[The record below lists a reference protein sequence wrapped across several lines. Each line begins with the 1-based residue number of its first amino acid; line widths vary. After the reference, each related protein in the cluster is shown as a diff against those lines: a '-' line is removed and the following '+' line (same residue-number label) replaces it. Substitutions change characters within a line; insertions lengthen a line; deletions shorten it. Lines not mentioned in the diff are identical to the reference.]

1 MKTIKFYL
9 EYWGTRLFYIIFI
22 FLICYGSYCYSVP
35 KFSIGSHA
43 FKNLLYHAH
52 NSQAIWLYYLE
63 YFIFIFLILTA
74 LTFMLTLYY
83 GVDKRRK
90 EKTHNRYINFYMS
103 SLLSYLFMKN
113 KLPEKEKKQRKAKF
127 KKFVRNDYSKEL
139 IINTLLQ
146 IHSQTVGEIHNDT
159 ELILHELKYDNLIRS
174 YLYSPY
180 YRHKKIA
187 LSVISEF
194 KIHGV
199 EKYILGLAKR
209 ESNRLLHTDALVAL
223 IRLNTYENLLQL
235 IKNDVNISMWEV
247 NVIIDNIEKD
257 KIRKIPYKEL
267 LHSNNKGMLLLGI
280 ILSRLHQKQEF
291 KYDIQKYIEY
301 HNDNIMEEAILAFA
315 SFAGD
320 KSDFVYLRNSYNKAT
335 GRGKLSIIRTVSHS
349 PDTEYAVQFLEWVA
363 INEPIKYK
371 TEALR
376 SLLTINIGR
385 VAMLKDSED
394 PLVRMACNEI
404 LDINI

>member
-1 MKTIKFYL
+1 
-9 EYWGTRLFYIIFI
+9 
-22 FLICYGSYCYSVP
+22 
-35 KFSIGSHA
+35 
-43 FKNLLYHAH
+43 
-52 NSQAIWLYYLE
+52 
-63 YFIFIFLILTA
+63 
-74 LTFMLTLYY
+74 
-83 GVDKRRK
+83 
-90 EKTHNRYINFYMS
+90 
-103 SLLSYLFMKN
+103 
-113 KLPEKEKKQRKAKF
+113 
-127 KKFVRNDYSKEL
+127 
-139 IINTLLQ
+139 
-146 IHSQTVGEIHNDT
+146 
-159 ELILHELKYDNLIRS
+159 LHELKYDNLIRS